1 MTALVIGGGLAGLA
15 AAAQLALRGFRVTI
29 LESRNRL
36 GGRAGSFMDAASGQL
51 IDACQHV
58 SMGCCTEF
66 QRFCKLTGIEHL
78 LAPQKILYFMTPDR
92 RVSRFRAD
100 DLPAPLHLGRAF
112 TSAHFLTPCE
122 KLRIGYGLWRLMRE
136 SIDADPPL
144 REWLFQHR
152 QTDRTIER
160 FWGLVLVSAL
170 NESIDRIGLKYARKV
185 FADAFLGDRRG
196 FELSIPTVPLD
207 RLYGDELQSWFRQH
221 RVEIRLNQAATKL
234 AIDDGIARGVQLRS
248 GEAIASDVI
257 VSAVPFDRLLSLTPP
272 ELVERESYFGNLKRH
287 ETSPISSV
295 HLWWDRPI
303 MKLPHVVVIDCLSQ
317 WVFNRG
323 GNYVQVVVS
332 AARLT
337 RQLGG
342 EEIQRRVIE
351 ELRQLLPAAQSAQ
364 ILRSRVV
371 TEHAATFSAVP
382 GVDRWRPGPVSPI
395 KNLFVAGDWTAT
407 GWPATMEGAVR
418 SGFAAAAAACGSATV
433 PPAMT

>member
-36 GGRAGSFMDAASGQL
+36 GGRAGSFMDVTSGQL

-58 SMGCCTEF
+58 NMGCCTEF
-66 QRFCKLTGIEHL
+66 QRFCKLTGIDHL
-78 LAPQKILYFMTPDR
+78 LAPQRTLYFMTPDR

-100 DLPAPLHLGRAF
+100 NLPAPFHLGRAF
-112 TSAHFLTPCE
+112 ASVHFLTPCE

-136 SIDADPPL
+136 PADADPPL
-144 REWLFQHR
+144 RDWFVEHR
-152 QTDRTIER
+152 QTERTIER

-185 FADAFLGDRRG
+185 FADAFLGDRHG
-196 FELSIPTVPLD
+196 FEVSIPTVPLD

-221 RVEIRLNQAATKL
+221 RVEIRLNDAVREL
-234 AIDDGIARGVQLRS
+234 AIADGVAHGVQLRS

-257 VSAVPFDRLLSLTPP
+257 VSALPFDRLLSLVPP
-272 ELVERESYFGNLKRH
+272 ELVEREPYFGNLKRL
-287 ETSPISSV
+287 ETSPITSV

-303 MKLPHVVVIDCLSQ
+303 MKLPHVVVVDGLSQ
-317 WVFNRG
+317 WVFKRD

-332 AARLT
+332 ASRSARE
-337 RQLGG
+337 LGS
-342 EEIQRRVIE
+342 EEIRRRVIE
-351 ELRQLLPAAQSAQ
+351 ELRHLFPATRNTQP
-364 ILRSRVV
+364 LRSRVV
-371 TEHAATFSAVP
+371 TEHVATFSVVP
-382 GVDRWRPGPVSPI
+382 GVDRLRPGPVSPI

-407 GWPATMEGAVR
+407 GWPATMESAVR
-418 SGFAAAAAACGSATV
+418 SGFAAADAVDRSAV
-433 PPAMT
+433 PDAKT